1 MESFAPPFAALLA
14 ALAGAGAGVLLT
26 RVIARTPKIIESG
39 ERAVGFTTYFRELTL
54 SETPSPH
61 KAAYSLRDILVVVLC
76 AVSAGLCVTTL
87 GLTLT
92 ALLASV
98 FAFGLVALAFID
110 LDEQLLP
117 DVLVAPLF
125 VLGIVYGSVLG
136 DGPVNTVLGAAAG
149 FGVLWAIRKIY
160 GLLAGIDGIG
170 YGDLKLAAT
179 IGAWLGLDAIPA
191 VLFLAFA
198 GGTVLMVPLLLA
210 GRIDER
216 TPVPFGPFLA
226 ASALGALTVP
236 AMASLPLRLLGG
248 F

>member
-14 ALAGAGAGVLLT
+14 ALAGAGVGFLLT
-26 RVIARTPKIIESG
+26 RVIARTPEIIEG
-39 ERAVGFTTYFRELTL
+39 GDRAVGITTYFRELTL
-54 SETPSPH
+54 SDASAPH
-61 KAAYSLRDILVVVLC
+61 KAAFGPRDILVAVLC
-76 AVSAGLCVTTL
+76 AASVGLCVTTF

-92 ALLASV
+92 AFLASV
-98 FAFGLVALAFID
+98 FALGLVALAFID

-125 VLGIVYGSVLG
+125 FLGIIYGSLFG
-136 DGPVNTVLGAAAG
+136 DGPISTALGAAAG
-149 FGVLWAIRKIY
+149 FGVLWAIRNVY
-160 GLLAGIDGIG
+160 RLLTGIDGIG

-198 GGTVLMVPLLLA
+198 GGTALMVPLLLA
-210 GRIDER
+210 GRIDDR
-216 TPVPFGPFLA
+216 TPLPFGPFLA

-236 AMASLPLRLLGG
+236 AVASLPLRLLGG